1 MVERI
6 IVKAITAADVE
17 AWESENPQREIVNGE
32 WGEELKLAGQR
43 HNLIAVRL
51 FRVLD
56 SFVLQHDLGQVY
68 VDGLNYVLEGTKGNI
83 ITMRIPDLSFVA
95 ANRAQID
102 EDGYYYLAPDL
113 AIEIV
118 SPSEKQKSIDDKVA
132 DYLRFGTR
140 QVWVF
145 YPESQ
150 QVIVHLLD
158 GTTKTYG
165 KEDTLTG
172 DDLLPGFELKVTEV
186 L

>member
-6 IVKAITAADVE
+6 ITKAITAADVE

-32 WGEELKLAGQR
+32 WSEELKLAGQK
-43 HNLIAVRL
+43 HSLISKRIFRQLDKFIEERRL
-51 FRVLD
+51 
-56 SFVLQHDLGQVY
+56 GEVY
-68 VDGLNYVLEGTKGNI
+68 HDGLNYVLEGTKGHI
-83 ITMRIPDLSFVA
+83 ITMRIPDLTFVA
-95 ANRAQID
+95 ADRAQID

-113 AIEIV
+113 AIEIF
-118 SPSEKQKSIDDKVA
+118 SPSERQKSIDDKVA

-145 YPESQ
+145 YPEAQ
-150 QVIVHLLD
+150 QVIVHLPD
-158 GTTKTYG
+158 GSTRAYG

-172 DDLLPGFELKVTEV
+172 GDLLPGFELKVAEI